1 MTAEPVEEAVRVA
14 HSSTVHGTELVSDAE
29 ALLEAARG
37 LSESMANDW
46 KLVDL
51 EEAVEAASVIEDL
64 SRITQYLQVVV
75 AGTVDRHRPA
85 DTYGVSSDEQAA
97 SGKGTNTRRRFRE
110 FRSTAD
116 FLRARL
122 RISRAEAKR
131 RLGLAAAILPTN
143 TLTGRSLPPS
153 FPRVA
158 ESSADGVLSAAGVE
172 LIVQSLEEAQPRLQP
187 DLLDS
192 MEKQLVEVGAQ
203 QDHDFLL
210 RTARHWLALIDQ
222 ETPPGEEELARFQGI
237 FAGRRRNGLNH
248 LHVYCTDEQHEALTT
263 AMNGGANPRV
273 AAREVPSAG
282 ITPSD
287 TSSRPPEP
295 SRPQQ
300 LLEGLLGA
308 IRAGL
313 ATGGVPAS
321 GGLRPQVMVTI
332 SHDALVAGLA
342 TRSEEGIPPSDGTC
356 KSFPIPGAAAFSGP
370 IRAEEVRRLAC
381 DADLI
386 PAVLGSAGQVLDL
399 GRATRLFPPHLRKAL
414 HARDRGCTFP
424 GCTVPGPWTEAH
436 HVTFWERGGGTSIHN
451 GALLCS
457 FHHHLI
463 HQGNWQVSMQSGI
476 PWFRPPAYV
485 DPDREQLRNTYFHP
499 EAGSQ
504 PGSVNKLRVR

>member
-1 MTAEPVEEAVRVA
+1 MTAEPVEQAVRVA

-158 ESSADGVLSAAGVE
+158 ESCADGVLSAAGVE

-237 FAGRRRNGLNH
+237 RWPSKER
-248 LHVYCTDEQHEALTT
+248 
-263 AMNGGANPRV
+263 PK
-273 AAREVPSAG
+273 PSA
-282 ITPSD
+282 
-287 TSSRPPEP
+287 R
-295 SRPQQ
+295 
-300 LLEGLLGA
+300 LL
-308 IRAGL
+308 
-313 ATGGVPAS
+313 
-321 GGLRPQVMVTI
+321 
-332 SHDALVAGLA
+332 H
-342 TRSEEGIPPSDGTC
+342 
-356 KSFPIPGAAAFSGP
+356 
-370 IRAEEVRRLAC
+370 
-381 DADLI
+381 
-386 PAVLGSAGQVLDL
+386 
-399 GRATRLFPPHLRKAL
+399 GRTA
-414 HARDRGCTFP
+414 
-424 GCTVPGPWTEAH
+424 
-436 HVTFWERGGGTSIHN
+436 
-451 GALLCS
+451 
-457 FHHHLI
+457 
-463 HQGNWQVSMQSGI
+463 
-476 PWFRPPAYV
+476 
-485 DPDREQLRNTYFHP
+485 
-499 EAGSQ
+499 
-504 PGSVNKLRVR
+504 